1 MAEKRLTAEQEL
13 EQLRAENA
21 ALKAKAAKTKYFK
34 VSEKGAVS
42 YYGMRRF
49 PVTFYKDEWL
59 ELLDKADELRTFIKD
74 NESSLKG
81 KE

>member
-1 MAEKRLTAEQEL
+1 M
-13 EQLRAENA
+13 
-21 ALKAKAAKTKYFK
+21 
-34 VSEKGAVS
+34 SEKGAVS